1 MKDEYVSKAK
11 INKITATSRSSI
23 KIREQYFTFE
33 YSEERLIPDLPD
45 VDIETERALLWE
57 DCNAEVDN
65 QIQTILD
72 CANHT

>member
-45 VDIETERALLWE
+45 VDTETERALLWE
-57 DCNAEVDN
+57 DCNAEVDR
-65 QIQTILD
+65 QID
-72 CANHT
+72 EVVEASKN